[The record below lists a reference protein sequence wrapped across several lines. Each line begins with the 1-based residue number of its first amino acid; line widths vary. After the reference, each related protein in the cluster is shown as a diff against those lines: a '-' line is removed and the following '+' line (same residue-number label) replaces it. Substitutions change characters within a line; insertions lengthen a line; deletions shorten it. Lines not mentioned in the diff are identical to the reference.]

1 LECIEDSDTL
11 QGAPFVEYARRV
23 SFKRGGTARVIC
35 STGQATCTFAVA
47 VIMIAAV
54 SFRRQTPWLLGCSFD
69 VMSDA
74 SEARSTLTPAAASFK
89 TTRKGRSFLHPITV
103 FELQRSSGL
112 GLAKPTIKQHLL
124 EMVLRDRVQ
133 ALSGGGFT
141 IRGFTVK
148 GVFCV
153 NYSFDH
159 IFRT

>member
-1 LECIEDSDTL
+1 
-11 QGAPFVEYARRV
+11 
-23 SFKRGGTARVIC
+23 
-35 STGQATCTFAVA
+35 
-47 VIMIAAV
+47 MIAAV

-89 TTRKGRSFLHPITV
+89 TTRKGRSFSASNHCFRVATKFWSWSCQAHNQTAPAGNGL
-103 FELQRSSGL
+103 ERSRPG
-112 GLAKPTIKQHLL
+112 P
-124 EMVLRDRVQ
+124 VR
-133 ALSGGGFT
+133 GFT

-159 IFRT
+159 IFRTQVKKAYNYVQKNGRKAKVMAAALRNKQDVFSLLG